1 MHTIE
6 LEKELQASLLE
17 LWELVADFSNLSWFN
32 PAEKVEKIGHGIG
45 EIRRISMAGL
55 PAPIEEQLLAIDHQQ
70 HTIEYKVLEN
80 AANIMQDYRVVASL
94 KPAGEHKTIA
104 LWKGQFR
111 AINGDIDPQLMIDMM
126 TSTYSAMLE
135 DMEKAAT
142 GQVNR

>member
-6 LEKELQASLLE
+6 VEKELQASLGK
-17 LWELVADFSNLSWFN
+17 LWEMVADFSNLSWFS

-80 AANIMQDYRVVASL
+80 AINIMRDYRVVASL
-94 KPAGEHKTIA
+94 KPAGGHKTIA
-104 LWKGQFR
+104 LWRGQFR
-111 AINGDIDPQLMIDMM
+111 GINGDIDPRIMIDMM
-126 TSTYSAMLE
+126 TPTYIAMLE
-135 DMEKAAT
+135 DMEQAA
-142 GQVNR
+142 GG